1 MRYQRWY
8 NPVDDDPPEASR
20 SQDRRTPLSPYPAA
34 GPSAAEL
41 AAAKAILDGT
51 EVGRP
56 PRGRPNSTTERP
68 APMLSRR

>member
-34 GPSAAEL
+34 GPSATEL
-41 AAAKAILDGT
+41 EEARAILNDT
-51 EVGRP
+51 EIVQR
-56 PRGRPNSTTERP
+56 PRGRPNSNSTP
-68 APMLSRR
+68 LAPMSRR